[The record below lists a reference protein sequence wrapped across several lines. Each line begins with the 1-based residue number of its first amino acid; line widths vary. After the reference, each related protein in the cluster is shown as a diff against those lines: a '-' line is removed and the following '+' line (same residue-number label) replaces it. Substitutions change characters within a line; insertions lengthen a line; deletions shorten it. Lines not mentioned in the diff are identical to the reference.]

1 MPPLRPR
8 FRLRS
13 LLIMVALSALV
24 AAYAGQARQR
34 WVFCW
39 ERATKYALREGYYRG
54 IGAAVGRPGYTLT
67 ASEQRKADYSRRAKW
82 KYRWAAFRF
91 WEPMVLIEYDFEP

>member
-1 MPPLRPR
+1 
-8 FRLRS
+8 
-13 LLIMVALSALV
+13 LIVVALSALV

-39 ERATKYALREGYYRG
+39 ERAAKHALREGYYRG
-54 IGAAVGRPGYTLT
+54 IGAVRGRAGYTLT
-67 ASEQRKADYSRRAKW
+67 PFEQRMADFSRRAKW

-91 WEPMVLIEYDFEP
+91 WEPMVFIENDFDP